1 MVTES
6 EDSPARRA
14 GVATALIA
22 LVAAVAL
29 LLWAKWVPY
38 AGKAVAVGSSGKW
51 SGPAI
56 LAVGG
61 VRPGDGP
68 SWRAAWTFTY
78 EYGLA
83 VWKAL
88 VAALLISAALRTLV
102 PRHWLLRVLDRPGR
116 FASAAMGGLVSM
128 PSMMC
133 TCCTA
138 PVAVGLRRSGVPTA
152 AAVAYWLGNPLL
164 NPAVLVFLAFVAP
177 WTWTVTRVV
186 VGVLLVVGGGAFVSW
201 LTGRHQL
208 PTAVPA
214 GVVAGDMAADPA
226 EDDPVRATPAR
237 FLRAL
242 AGLSLVLLPEY
253 FVVVMLIGAL
263 RGWLFPI
270 GPHLGLAAALVVLL
284 AAVVGTLLV
293 IPTAGEIPILQGLAL
308 AGLSAGALGALLV
321 TLPAVSLPGI
331 AMVGKALG
339 WRATMATTVVVML
352 GGLVGAGVLLAL

>member
-1 MVTES
+1 VVTES
-6 EDSPARRA
+6 ESPPDRRA
-14 GVATALIA
+14 GIATALIA
-22 LVAAVAL
+22 LVAAVTL

-38 AGKAVAVGSSGKW
+38 AGKAAAVGSSGKW

-56 LAVGG
+56 LSVGG
-61 VRPGDGP
+61 VRPGAGP
-68 SWRAAWTFTY
+68 NWRAAWTFTY

-102 PRHWLLRVLDRPGR
+102 PRDWLLRVLDRPGR
-116 FASAAMGGLVSM
+116 VASAALGGLVSL

-138 PVAVGLRRSGVPTA
+138 PVAVGLRRNGVPTA

-177 WTWTVTRVV
+177 WRWTVTRVL

-201 LTGRHQL
+201 LTGRRQV

-214 GVVAGDMAADPA
+214 GVLAGEVAA
-226 EDDPVRATPAR
+226 EPTRDDSVRAVPAR
-237 FLRAL
+237 FPRAL
-242 AGLSLVLLPEY
+242 VGMTLVLLPEY
-253 FVVVMLIGAL
+253 FVVVMLIGAF

-270 GPHLGLAAALVVLL
+270 GPRLGLA
-284 AAVVGTLLV
+284 GTRWWCWR
-293 IPTAGEIPILQGLAL
+293 PS
-308 AGLSAGALGALLV
+308 SA
-321 TLPAVSLPGI
+321 PC
-331 AMVGKALG
+331 
-339 WRATMATTVVVML
+339 W
-352 GGLVGAGVLLAL
+352 